1 MIGIVDF
8 FLLPRIFFHRN
19 TFERNLLFSN
29 TRTDRRVIITCQR
42 YRHGNLKYIYIRV
55 ERGTLSYAS
64 FRCYLF
70 IIKKINFSLP
80 TTIDL
85 KREREREKSKSFV
98 LRFPV
103 FYIPFIY
110 PVSRRRGNNEHISS
124 GAQ

>member
-85 KREREREKSKSFV
+85 KRERERKIKIF
-98 LRFPV
+98 RAPV
-103 FYIPFIY
+103 PCILHPIY
-110 PVSRRRGNNEHISS
+110 LPGLAAKRK
-124 GAQ
+124 